1 MITNEE
7 AERRGRMYDGE
18 GLTYLFD
25 LDYFDTAL
33 EEYAIDRH
41 YTIDAKHLGNE
52 SHLYDYEFHTAA
64 TNTLNVSVFI
74 PTARV

>member
-33 EEYAIDRH
+33 EEYSIDRH
-41 YTIDAKHLGNE
+41 YTLDAKHLGNE
-52 SHLYDYEFHTAA
+52 SHLYEFHIASSIA
-64 TNTLNVSVFI
+64 LNISLFI
-74 PTARV
+74 PTVAV

>member
-25 LDYFDTAL
+25 LDYFDSAL
-33 EEYAIDRH
+33 EEYSIDRH
-41 YTIDAKHLGNE
+41 YTIDAKHFGNE
-52 SHLYDYEFHTAA
+52 SHLYVLTAVLLWFPDVLISNHL
-64 TNTLNVSVFI
+64 T
-74 PTARV
+74 